1 MCNCLS
7 DLTAPATQ
15 TIKRSDNQAIIKFF
29 FSYVTFRLENGSN
42 GANSTFI
49 FIGKVFV

>member
-15 TIKRSDNQAIIKFF
+15 TIKQSDNQAINKFF
-29 FSYVTFRLENGSN
+29 SPLMSL
-42 GANSTFI
+42 
-49 FIGKVFV
+49 FV